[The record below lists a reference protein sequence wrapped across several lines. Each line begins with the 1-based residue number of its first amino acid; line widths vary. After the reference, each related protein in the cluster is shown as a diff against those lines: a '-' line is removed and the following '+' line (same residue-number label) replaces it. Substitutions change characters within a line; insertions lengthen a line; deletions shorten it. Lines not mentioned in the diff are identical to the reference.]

1 MAATQKQ
8 TNPLKPKRI
17 EALARELHDELLVY
31 DRQRHR
37 VHCLNKIAA
46 AVWLECNGEAT
57 VPEIAKKLENP
68 MRIDGDDVLV
78 RLAVAKLGKAG
89 LLEKSDAAFDGAE
102 FLSRRDVLKRI
113 RTIALVVLPAVTTML
128 VPTPAFA
135 ASCFPLLHTCSNNP
149 QCCSGHCGFS
159 GVSLVC
165 LP

>member
-1 MAATQKQ
+1 MHNQ
-8 TNPLKPKRI
+8 TKPAKPKRI
-17 EALARELHDELLVY
+17 EALTRELHDELFVY

-37 VHCLNKIAA
+37 VHCLNKTAT

-68 MRIDGDDVLV
+68 MCADGDDVLV

-89 LLEKSDAAFDGAE
+89 LLEKSDAASDGAE

-113 RTIALVVLPAVTTML
+113 RTMALVVLTGVRTML

-135 ASCFPLLHTCSNNP
+135 ASCFPLLHTCSNNS
-149 QCCSGHCGFS
+149 QCCSGLCGLS
-159 GVSLVC
+159 KIC